1 MEANFLLNKL
11 KVVGQLKQC
20 LNIPKQTCERHLHTL
35 INDGRYR
42 SGQSWCKYRYN
53 RKTLLSHN
61 WNYLAASGV
70 PVYLM
75 RDRFSE
81 HQHRDIYHL
90 CDKNRLQKYNKRLGH
105 GLFLPASN
113 VSIQHRPVS
122 FGTKAILDASPPK
135 VQPYLRL
142 LRFDKPIGTYLLFWP
157 CTWSIG
163 LAAQAG
169 HLPDLYL
176 LALFGLGSLIMR
188 GSGCIINDMWD
199 RDIDKKVERTK
210 TRPLASGELTP
221 FQALVFL
228 GGNLSLALAIL
239 LQLNWNSV
247 FLGAA
252 SMILVIAY
260 PLAKRYTYW
269 PQVVLGVTLNWGV
282 LIAWSALKGSLEWPV
297 LPLYTACV
305 VYTMFYDTIYSH
317 QDKYDDMLI
326 GVKSTALKFGD
337 QTKIWLTGFSSMM
350 IGCLT
355 LTGHMCDQ
363 TWPYY
368 TAVALTGTHLAHQLY
383 TVDLNNPE
391 DCLKKFKSNTQL
403 GAVLFIGIVMGT
415 LLKPK
420 EKENEETS

>member
-20 LNIPKQTCERHLHTL
+20 VNFPKQISKKHLHTL
-35 INDGRYR
+35 LNEGRYR

-53 RKTLLSHN
+53 RNTLLSHN
-61 WNYLAASGV
+61 WNHLAASGV

-75 RDRFSE
+75 QDRLSD

-90 CDKNRLQKYNKRLGH
+90 CDKNRLQKYKRLEH
-105 GLFLPASN
+105 GLILPATN
-113 VSIQHRPVS
+113 VSIHHRPVS

-355 LTGHMCDQ
+355 LTGHMCGQ

-420 EKENEETS
+420 EKENEETT